1 MKRLLA
7 VFTAILTLAAFT
19 ACNGN
24 EPAETAIPATEA
36 PTQSPYIDT
45 PVDEPE
51 WTLAEGELTLEDKD
65 YLYAEKSDFVCFA
78 VVGAE
83 PENMKLLFRFDDVT
97 ANMLKQQSPD
107 NQYYMTLN
115 GENIGNATLNEDCTI
130 ASIKGQ
136 HTFDEMTSIAT
147 KIRGLS
153 E

>member
-97 ANMLKQQSPD
+97 AKMLTQQSKA
-107 NQYYMTLN
+107 NQYYITLD
-115 GENIGNATLNEDCTI
+115 GKKIGNASISDDGFTATI
-130 ASIKGQ
+130 AAEDAAEEI
-136 HTFDEMTSIAT
+136 TTLAT
-147 KIRGLS
+147 RIRGLR
-153 E
+153 